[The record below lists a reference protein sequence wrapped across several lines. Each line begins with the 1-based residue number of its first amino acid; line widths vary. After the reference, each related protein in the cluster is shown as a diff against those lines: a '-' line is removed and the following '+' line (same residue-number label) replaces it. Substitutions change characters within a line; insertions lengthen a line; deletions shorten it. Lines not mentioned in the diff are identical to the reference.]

1 MPSGATILTLDNG
14 TSSTKA
20 ALWSLEGQVLAEIS
34 LPYSVD
40 HPQPTW
46 AEIDAEIWWQTAC
59 QAVQALLAGSG
70 ARPELVRAVALD
82 GISWTLLAVDR
93 ALRPLHPA
101 LIWLDRRAES
111 ETNWLNALPEA
122 EELVRL
128 SANPLDAAY
137 ITPKLVWLKRSRPD
151 LFEQAHCFLTAS
163 GFLTARLCGELTCDL
178 TQAYG
183 YHFFDLRRGT
193 WDETAARQIGVPLEK
208 MPPLRRCTEIVGTVT
223 RQAAAQTGLA
233 FGTPVL
239 AGCLDAAAGAL
250 GAGVTRLG
258 QANEQGGQAGGM
270 AISLDRVVV
279 EPRLIFSQHVLP
291 GQYLLQGGTVGG
303 GSLGWLRGVLGE
315 KRSFEEISA
324 AAGQSKPGAGEVI
337 FLPYMAGERTP
348 LWNSQARGAFFGLS
362 YSTTFNDL
370 ARAVMEGCA
379 LAVYH
384 NIRIAQESGA
394 QVGEYLG
401 SGGATHSPVWCQI
414 KADLYG
420 KPFVVARRAG
430 GGEGGHLLGLFAL
443 GMQAAGAC
451 DAAGPLVESMLS
463 ERVVYEPDA
472 VRHAQYEEIFASYL
486 KLSSSLLGYQENQ
499 KKLAHVVD
507 RAK

>member
-1 MPSGATILTLDNG
+1 MLPSATILTLDNG

-20 ALWSLEGQVLAEIS
+20 ALWSLDGQVLAEIS
-34 LPYSVD
+34 LPYTLD
-40 HPQPTW
+40 RPQPTW

-59 QAVQALLAGSG
+59 QAVQSLLSRSAV
-70 ARPELVRAVALD
+70 RPETVRAVALD

-101 LIWLDRRAES
+101 LIWLDRRAEA
-111 ETNWLNALPEA
+111 ETDLLKALPEA
-122 EELVRL
+122 EDLVRL

-137 ITPKLVWLKRSRPD
+137 ITPKLVWLRRTRPD

-183 YHFFDLRRGT
+183 YHFFDLRRSA
-193 WDETAARQIGVPLEK
+193 WDAHAAQIVGVPLEK
-208 MPPLRRCTEIVGTVT
+208 MPALRRCSEIVGTVT

-233 FGTPVL
+233 VGTPVL

-270 AISLDRVVV
+270 AISLDRMVV
-279 EPRLIFSQHVLP
+279 EPRLIFSHHVLP
-291 GQYLLQGGTVGG
+291 EQYLLQGGTVGG

-315 KRSFEEISA
+315 KRTFAEISA
-324 AAGQSKPGAGEVI
+324 AAQGSEPGAGGVL

-348 LWNSQARGAFFGLS
+348 LWNSQARGAFLGLS
-362 YSTTFNDL
+362 YNTSFNDL

-384 NIRIAQESGA
+384 NIQVAQESGA

-401 SGGATHSPVWCQI
+401 SGGATQSPTWCQI

-443 GMQAAGAC
+443 GLQAAGEC
-451 DAAGPLVESMLS
+451 DAAGPLVESLLS
-463 ERVVYEPDA
+463 ERVVYQPDA
-472 VRHAQYEEIFASYL
+472 ARHARYEEIFASYL
-486 KLSSSLLGYQENQ
+486 KLSASLLVNQES
-499 KKLAHVVD
+499 
-507 RAK
+507 